1 MKIKDLTWINL
12 AALRSPRARV
22 SIPLIWARNMSSTSV
37 LSLRLKNHIIK
48 VVT

>member
-12 AALRSPRARV
+12 AALRT
-22 SIPLIWARNMSSTSV
+22 MSSTSV

-48 VVT
+48 VII